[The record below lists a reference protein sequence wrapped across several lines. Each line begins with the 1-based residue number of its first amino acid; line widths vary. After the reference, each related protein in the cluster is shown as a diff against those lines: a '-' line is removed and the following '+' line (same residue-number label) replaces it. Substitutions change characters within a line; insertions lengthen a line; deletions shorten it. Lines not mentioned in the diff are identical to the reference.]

1 MSLSLP
7 HVASYT
13 RELPISLTRMY
24 ENAID
29 GEHLPWLHRT
39 SFSHLEIIDKG
50 NWGWRAK
57 ANFVPKS
64 FMNSMELELRLY
76 REKNCWITR
85 TTAGLGKGTEIWTH
99 AFELDENKIKIVV
112 DFYIPKLPNFLKNL
126 YAEKLVQTYAQL
138 YDEDLWMMATRQNEL
153 DRIKLGKS
161 IEQFESIELGLLVE
175 VENQLPLTFSFNNNP
190 YKLVK
195 LDNKLLAFSTTCPH
209 MLGPLQDSDIDQGI
223 VECPWHGYKFDVKSR
238 HCISGA
244 KCKLAP
250 APKIFIDEKL
260 GLVKAII

>member
-50 NWGWRAK
+50 SWGWRAK
-57 ANFVPKS
+57 GNFVPKS
-64 FMNSMELELRLY
+64 FMNSMELELRLD

-99 AFELDENKIKIVV
+99 AFELEENKIKIVV

-153 DRIKLGKS
+153 DRLKLGES
-161 IEQFESIELGLLVE
+161 IEPFESIELGLLVDIE
-175 VENQLPLTFSFNNNP
+175 KELPLTFSFNNNP

-195 LDNKLLAFSTTCPH
+195 LDKKLLAFSATCPH
-209 MLGPLQDSDIDQGI
+209 MLGPLQDCDIDQGI

-238 HCISGA
+238 KCISGA

-250 APKIFIDEKL
+250 APRITIDDES
-260 GLVKAII
+260 GIITALT